1 MYASSIR
8 PIEAVT
14 LLGKTQQ
21 KRQAIYKAGTVIFRE
36 SDLADSVYFIE
47 TGRVQVSRVSPTGR
61 EGIVALLTDGDFVG
75 ETCLLGETRRMDSA
89 VCVSGSRLW
98 RIEKQYLIALLR
110 SDPQFAEMFLGYL
123 LGRNA
128 RYEDDLADQLFNST
142 EKRLA
147 RALLLMAHFRSR
159 CEPVKTIPA
168 LSHATLAQIVGTTR
182 PRVTHF
188 MSKFKQ
194 LGYIEYDRNT
204 LLVHSSLMKV
214 LLQE

>member
-14 LLGKTQQ
+14 LLAKTQQ
-21 KRQAIYKAGTVIFRE
+21 KRLATYKAGTIIFRE
-36 SDLADSVYFIE
+36 SDIADSVYFIE
-47 TGRVQVSRVSPTGR
+47 TGRVQLSRVSHTGR

-75 ETCLLGETRRMDSA
+75 EICLLGETRRMDSA
-89 VCVSGSRLW
+89 VCVSESRLW
-98 RIEKQYLIALLR
+98 RIDKQYQIGLLR
-110 SDPQFAEMFLGYL
+110 SDPQFSEMFLGYL

-147 RALLLMAHFRSR
+147 RALLLMAHFGSS
-159 CEPVKTIPA
+159 CEPVKSISA
-168 LSHATLAQIVGTTR
+168 LNHATLAQIVGTTR
-182 PRVTHF
+182 PRITHF
-188 MSKFKQ
+188 MSKFKR
-194 LGYIEYDRNT
+194 LGYIEYDRNV
-204 LLVHSSLMKV
+204 LLVHSTLMKV